1 MVYVSKKK
9 GETKDSLFRKFS
21 RMFMD
26 EQIVEKLREIQ
37 FYKKPSRR
45 RLEKERLRGGRP
57 IGRVGKTK
65 TSKTGVRK
73 TR

>member
-9 GETKDSLFRKFS
+9 GDTKDTIFRKFS

-26 EQIVEKLREIQ
+26 EQIVDKLREIQ

-45 RLEKERLRGGRP
+45 RLEKIRDRARGVHVRSGSRLR
-57 IGRVGKTK
+57 KT
-65 TSKTGVRK
+65 
-73 TR
+73 

>member
-9 GETKDSLFRKFS
+9 GDTKDTIFRKFS

-26 EQIVEKLREIQ
+26 EQIVDKLREIQ

-45 RLEKERLRGGRP
+45 RLEKIRDRARGVHVRSGSRLR
-57 IGRVGKTK
+57 KA
-65 TSKTGVRK
+65 
-73 TR
+73 

>member
-9 GETKDSLFRKFS
+9 GDTKDTIFRKFS

-26 EQIVEKLREIQ
+26 EQIVDKLREIQ

-45 RLEKERLRGGRP
+45 RLEKIRDRARG
-57 IGRVGKTK
+57 VH
-65 TSKTGVRK
+65 VRSGSGSGSRK
-73 TR
+73 A

>member
-9 GETKDSLFRKFS
+9 GDTKDTIFRKFS

-26 EQIVEKLREIQ
+26 EQIVDKLREIQ

-45 RLEKERLRGGRP
+45 RLEKIRDRARGVHVRSGSRLR
-57 IGRVGKTK
+57 K
-65 TSKTGVRK
+65 S
-73 TR
+73 

>member
-9 GETKDSLFRKFS
+9 GDTKDTIFRKFS

-26 EQIVEKLREIQ
+26 EQIVDKLREIQ

-45 RLEKERLRGGRP
+45 RLEKIRDRARG
-57 IGRVGKTK
+57 VH
-65 TSKTGVRK
+65 VDRK
-73 TR
+73 SVV

>member
-9 GETKDSLFRKFS
+9 GDTKDTIFRKFS

-26 EQIVEKLREIQ
+26 EQIVDKLLEIQ

-45 RLEKERLRGGRP
+45 RLEKIRDRARGVHVRSGSRLR
-57 IGRVGKTK
+57 K
-65 TSKTGVRK
+65 S
-73 TR
+73 